1 MIEIN
6 LFLLT
11 TMFNRI
17 LACPP
22 TTMLAEMVSIVG
34 VGGQLDTNRLIKP
47 SRLILLLSGSFNGP
61 YQGS

>member
-1 MIEIN
+1 MIEMN

-22 TTMLAEMVSIVG
+22 TTMVAEMVSIVSG
-34 VGGQLDTNRLIKP
+34 GGQ
-47 SRLILLLSGSFNGP
+47 
-61 YQGS
+61 

>member
-1 MIEIN
+1 
-6 LFLLT
+6 
-11 TMFNRI
+11 MFNRI